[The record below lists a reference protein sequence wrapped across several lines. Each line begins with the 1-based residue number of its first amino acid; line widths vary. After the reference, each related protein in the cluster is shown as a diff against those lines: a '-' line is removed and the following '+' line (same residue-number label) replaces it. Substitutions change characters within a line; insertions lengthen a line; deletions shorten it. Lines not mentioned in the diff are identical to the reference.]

1 MGNDKKYI
9 IVLFSNKKK
18 RRVLFKS
25 NNFKNTRKKYNALLS
40 ENQVLFPQLHR
51 NKKKVNY
58 ELALVTTIDV
68 DVPDIFF
75 KDILGRN
82 QKAEFTSGL
91 YSFIEL
97 NPYQVE
103 EKVWDFQND
112 TYVDAE
118 FIYDKMKRG
127 QSFKQVFTLNNKLF
141 IQKDEDIIG
150 YGLKNIED
158 CHRLF
163 KILQNKAIEDNH
175 GNLMFV
181 IDFSTAQRK
190 DLYELLQK
198 NGFPKESLYK
208 HYSY

>member
-112 TYVDAE
+112 TYVNAE

-163 KILQNKAIEDNH
+163 KILQRKAIDDNH